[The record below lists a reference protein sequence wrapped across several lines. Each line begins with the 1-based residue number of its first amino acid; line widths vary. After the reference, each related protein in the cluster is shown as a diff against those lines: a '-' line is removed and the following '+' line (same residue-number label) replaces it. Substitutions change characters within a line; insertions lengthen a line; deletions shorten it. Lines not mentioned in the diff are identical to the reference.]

1 MVLDIWRTKHMNT
14 LTEWDKIAKEWDR
27 MRQKPVEFAIDLAN
41 DWKPGKI
48 LDIGCG
54 NARNLKPFLEKGFE
68 CTGIDSSKEL
78 IKIAKE
84 SFPAVELSVANA
96 LELPFPDKSFDY
108 AICLAVLHHLK
119 PKEHEKVLEEIKRV
133 LKPKGKAAIAVWNK
147 LQARF
152 IFGKKEQ
159 MVPWKLPKQT
169 INRYYYFF
177 TYWELKKLLKKQGF
191 TVKKGNILGKNIE
204 FVVEKK

>member
-1 MVLDIWRTKHMNT
+1 MSN
-14 LTEWDKIAKEWDR
+14 EYDKIAKEWNR
-27 MRQKPVEFAIDLAN
+27 MRQKPVEFAIELAN
-41 DWKPGKI
+41 QWKPGKI

-54 NARNLKPFLEKGFE
+54 NARNLKPFLEKCFE

-84 SFPAVELSVANA
+84 QKSIKLLQASATK
-96 LELPFPDKSFDY
+96 LPFPNESFDY

-119 PKEHEKVLEEIKRV
+119 PKEHEKALKEIKRV
-133 LKPKGKAAIAVWNK
+133 LKPGGKAAIAVWNK
-147 LQARF
+147 LQMRF

-169 INRYYYFF
+169 IERYYYFF

-191 TVKKGNILGKNIE
+191 KIKKGNILGKNIN
-204 FVVEKK
+204 FVVEK